1 MPTKKQPPSR
11 QTLHALQAAQLEE
24 SIKKEERMLD
34 MRQGKPSSAAVRT
47 GNTRV
52 LVVLPPKAAEVY
64 AEKPIDASLGSKDTK
79 ALAEDMSRSLWSSL
93 NPGYM
98 QQEPGNLRSV
108 ASADYSWNEQEVDYI
123 RRHDRVG
130 DKFHRRWDQQS
141 RYNEA
146 AAKHRP
152 VMQGSKQ
159 QAPGAVKAS

>member
-1 MPTKKQPPSR
+1 
-11 QTLHALQAAQLEE
+11 
-24 SIKKEERMLD
+24 

-108 ASADYSWNEQEVDYI
+108 ASADYSWNEQEVCPQSLACSSQA
-123 RRHDRVG
+123 
-130 DKFHRRWDQQS
+130 FADQQTVS
-141 RYNEA
+141 LGMSA
-146 AAKHRP
+146 AAL
-152 VMQGSKQ
+152 G
-159 QAPGAVKAS
+159 